1 MRRLDGAVIDIE
13 EADDDDECRNAHWTL
28 NVSAEEGAA
37 DERLFGMMHD
47 DILKDPEACD
57 RCALP

>member
-28 NVSAEEGAA
+28 KVSAEGVSAMG
-37 DERLFGMMHD
+37 LQTKHNP
-47 DILKDPEACD
+47 I
-57 RCALP
+57 